1 MFKSILSWLKGK
13 KSYLIAAILAIL
25 NFAVA
30 MGWISPENLTAINT
44 VLGALGLAALRAA
57 V

>member
-1 MFKSILSWLKGK
+1 MNLKGYK
-13 KSYLIAAILAIL
+13 TYIIAIVIGLL

-30 MGWISPENLTAINT
+30 MGWITPDHLAAINT

>member
-30 MGWISPENLTAINT
+30 MGWISPENLTVINT

-57 V
+57 A